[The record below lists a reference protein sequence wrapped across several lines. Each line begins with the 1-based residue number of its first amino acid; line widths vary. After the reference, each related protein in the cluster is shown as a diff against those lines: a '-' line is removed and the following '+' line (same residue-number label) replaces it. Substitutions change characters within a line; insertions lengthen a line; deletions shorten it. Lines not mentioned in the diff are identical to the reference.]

1 MSAAIPGNTV
11 PPALPGT
18 PPAEKPY
25 TASTWDIHK
34 WGMGAIA
41 QYFMWK
47 EFALAEMVLILS
59 FGLDSVLVGWVFA
72 APRILDA
79 FMDPVMGHLSD
90 ISNTRWGRRRP
101 FLLVTSLL
109 AAGLL
114 LALYWV
120 QPTWAWG
127 WQFAFLATVLTLYYY
142 VWGTYEMNRTAMSY
156 ELSDDYSV
164 RSRIQAIGT
173 WWMTLPQIVGSTAYW
188 FIVSLSEG
196 SKWEPGIGAFRLWGW
211 EFPGFNLF
219 SVQLPDWGTE
229 VDCVRYVA
237 MVCAGVI
244 LVFGFI
250 PALRVKERPRA
261 IAKKQH
267 AGLIQCLRESFKNRP
282 FVLVILLRLAQT
294 MGTALYAGFST
305 FIVIYYVCGGD
316 KRLQQSVM
324 TIGGAWL
331 GLAVAS
337 FVWPVA
343 APLTRRIGKRRGL
356 ILTFGLELV
365 SAVTLPLILRPGW
378 IWVLFFH
385 MLVFIIPGSMRGM
398 FLSSIMPDIC
408 DLDELRSG
416 ERREGLYSSV
426 LTFINQLEVS
436 LCTLMRGYMLAW
448 AGFNPKLVKEG
459 ILPSQD
465 VLHNMLW
472 LGLTPLLVFVLVA
485 FVITWF
491 IPLTPELMAK
501 VRAELDARRA
511 AAAQKAAATA

>member
-1 MSAAIPGNTV
+1 
-11 PPALPGT
+11 
-18 PPAEKPY
+18 
-25 TASTWDIHK
+25 
-34 WGMGAIA
+34 
-41 QYFMWK
+41 
-47 EFALAEMVLILS
+47 
-59 FGLDSVLVGWVFA
+59 
-72 APRILDA
+72 
-79 FMDPVMGHLSD
+79 
-90 ISNTRWGRRRP
+90 
-101 FLLVTSLL
+101 
-109 AAGLL
+109 
-114 LALYWV
+114 
-120 QPTWAWG
+120 
-127 WQFAFLATVLTLYYY
+127 
-142 VWGTYEMNRTAMSY
+142 
-156 ELSDDYSV
+156 
-164 RSRIQAIGT
+164 
-173 WWMTLPQIVGSTAYW
+173 
-188 FIVSLSEG
+188 
-196 SKWEPGIGAFRLWGW
+196 
-211 EFPGFNLF
+211 
-219 SVQLPDWGTE
+219 
-229 VDCVRYVA
+229 
-237 MVCAGVI
+237 
-244 LVFGFI
+244 
-250 PALRVKERPRA
+250 
-261 IAKKQH
+261 
-267 AGLIQCLRESFKNRP
+267 
-282 FVLVILLRLAQT
+282 
-294 MGTALYAGFST
+294 
-305 FIVIYYVCGGD
+305 
-316 KRLQQSVM
+316 M